1 MLLVRADE
9 RQPSLGSSDGR
20 GLSGAGTSGLPLIG
34 DGLEGL
40 TVASRFDETTP
51 LNPRLIFRIISP
63 VDRFIDDESVGMIR
77 VQRGL
82 CSVTADTGSFLHD
95 T

>member
-1 MLLVRADE
+1 MLFVNDR

-20 GLSGAGTSGLPLIG
+20 GLPSGGARGLASFA
-34 DGLEGL
+34 DGLVGL
-40 TVASRFDETTP
+40 TSAPRLDGTRP
-51 LNPRLIFRIISP
+51 LNPRLTFRITSP
-63 VDRFIDDESVGMIR
+63 FDRLIDDGLAGMIR

-95 T
+95 M